1 MQRIVIKVGSAVLTE
16 QNRVAKE
23 RMAALVDLIAQVKS
37 TGRDVI
43 LVSSGA
49 VAAGYTLC
57 KLDKKVVANRQALAS
72 IGQPKLIAMYAKKFE
87 RHDIIVSQILLTAD
101 DFDSRKRTH
110 HAKCAV
116 ETLLGQNVVPIIN
129 ENDVTA
135 TEELVFG
142 DNDQLSAHVAY
153 YFDAEM
159 LVILSDIDS
168 YYDKDPHRYD
178 DAKPLKVVDAIPEE
192 ALQAECTP
200 NGSFA
205 TGGIVTKLK
214 AADFLMK
221 RGRKMFLAS
230 GFDLKD
236 AHAFL
241 IEGDHRGGTLFIER
255 QEKKDSETSQD
266 RLC

>member
-1 MQRIVIKVGSAVLTE
+1 MKRIVVKVGSAVLTE
-16 QNRVAKE
+16 QNRVARE
-23 RMAALVDLIAQVKS
+23 RMAALVELIARIKEKG
-37 TGRDVI
+37 TEVI

-57 KLDKKVVANRQALAS
+57 RLDKKELPNRQALAS
-72 IGQPKLIAMYAKKFE
+72 IGQPRLMSMYQKKFE
-87 RHDIIVSQILLTAD
+87 RFDVLVSQILLTAD
-101 DFDSRKRTH
+101 DFDSRKRTY

-116 ETLLGQNVVPIIN
+116 ETLLAQNVVPIIN

-153 YFDAEM
+153 YFDADL

-168 YYDKDPHRYD
+168 YYNKDPHRYE
-178 DAKPLKVVDAIPEE
+178 DARPLKVVHAIPPEDLE
-192 ALQAECTP
+192 AECTP

-214 AADFLMK
+214 AADFLLK
-221 RGRKMFLAS
+221 RGRQMYLAS

-236 AHAFL
+236 AYAFL
-241 IEGDHRGGTLFIER
+241 IEGRHHGGTLF
-255 QEKKDSETSQD
+255 TPLSQKNG
-266 RLC
+266 